1 MNDDDYINQTNEE
14 AGVDLLEEREHHI
27 WDRKNTS
34 SIPLVLLGLG
44 FVVMILL
51 FIVFLSKT
59 TDMASKTEIVNLE
72 KRLVILEERLGKI
85 AKIDEKLILLDTQG
99 KKFDLF
105 VDRFDR
111 FETSMSLKMDIINN
125 ELFTSQKRG
134 NKAAESKKPEQ
145 AKISQKSAKP
155 AYHEVKAKE
164 TLYQISRRY
173 GLSVDDLRKLNRLT
187 PETVIHPGQKLI
199 VAPVESR

>member
-1 MNDDDYINQTNEE
+1 MHDEYADKTDENTVEE
-14 AGVDLLEEREHHI
+14 LLDERERHI
-27 WDRKNTS
+27 WDRKKTS
-34 SIPLVLLGLG
+34 SIPLFLLGLG
-44 FVVMILL
+44 FVVMIIL
-51 FIVFLSKT
+51 FIVFLSKMS
-59 TDMASKTEIVNLE
+59 DMASKTRVDSIE
-72 KRLVILEERLGKI
+72 KRLALLEEKLGKI
-85 AKIDEKLILLDTQG
+85 NKIDEKLILLETQG

-105 VDRFDR
+105 VDRLDR

-125 ELFTSQKRG
+125 ELFTSQKKG
-134 NKAAESKKPEQ
+134 KKAAESKKPEQ

-173 GLSVDDLRKLNRLT
+173 GITVDDLRKLNRLT

-199 VAPVESR
+199 VAPMESR

>member
-1 MNDDDYINQTNEE
+1 MTDDYSNKINEKADE
-14 AGVDLLEEREHHI
+14 DYLDEHERHI
-27 WDRKNTS
+27 WDKKKTS
-34 SIPLVLLGLG
+34 SIPLILLGLG
-44 FVVMILL
+44 FFVMIFL

-59 TDMASKTEIVNLE
+59 TDIASKTKIVSIE
-72 KRLVILEERLGKI
+72 KRLALLEERLGKI
-85 AKIDEKLILLDTQG
+85 DEIDEKLILLDTQG

-125 ELFTSQKRG
+125 ELYTSKKRG
-134 NKAAESKKPEQ
+134 NKASESKKPERKRISK
-145 AKISQKSAKP
+145 KITHP
-155 AYHEVKAKE
+155 LYHEVKPKE

-173 GLSVDDLRKLNRLT
+173 GLTVDDLRKLNRLT

-199 VAPVESR
+199 VSPH

>member
-1 MNDDDYINQTNEE
+1 MTDDYSNKTNERADE
-14 AGVDLLEEREHHI
+14 DYLDEHERHI
-27 WDRKNTS
+27 WDRNKS
-34 SIPLVLLGLG
+34 SPIPLVLLGFG
-44 FVVMILL
+44 FLVMIFL

-59 TDMASKTEIVNLE
+59 TDIASKTKIVNIE
-72 KRLVILEERLGKI
+72 KRLALLEERLGKI
-85 AKIDEKLILLDTQG
+85 DEIDEKLILLDTQG

-125 ELFTSQKRG
+125 ELYTSKKRDK
-134 NKAAESKKPEQ
+134 KASERKKPEKT
-145 AKISQKSAKP
+145 KISKKLTHP
-155 AYHEVKAKE
+155 IYHEVKPKE

-173 GLSVDDLRKLNRLT
+173 GLTVDDLRKLNRLT

-199 VAPVESR
+199 VSPH

>member
-1 MNDDDYINQTNEE
+1 MTDDYSNKINEE
-14 AGVDLLEEREHHI
+14 AVEDYLDEHERHI
-27 WDRKNTS
+27 WDRKKS
-34 SIPLVLLGLG
+34 IPIPLVLLGSG
-44 FVVMILL
+44 FLVMIFL

-59 TDMASKTEIVNLE
+59 TDIASKTKIVNIE
-72 KRLVILEERLGKI
+72 KRLALLEERLGKI
-85 AKIDEKLILLDTQG
+85 DEIDEKLILLDTQG

-125 ELFTSQKRG
+125 ELYTSKKKGEQ
-134 NKAAESKKPEQ
+134 AAERKKPEKT
-145 AKISQKSAKP
+145 KISKEIKHP
-155 AYHEVKAKE
+155 IYHEVKPKE

-173 GLSVDDLRKLNRLT
+173 GLTVDDLRKLNRLT

-199 VAPVESR
+199 VSPH

>member
-1 MNDDDYINQTNEE
+1 MNNDDYVNQTNEE
-14 AGVDLLEEREHHI
+14 AGVELLEERERHI
-27 WDRKNTS
+27 WDRKKTS

-44 FVVMILL
+44 FVVMIFL

-59 TDMASKTEIVNLE
+59 SDIASKTKIENLE
-72 KRLVILEERLGKI
+72 KRLVFLEERFGKI
-85 AKIDEKLILLDTQG
+85 DKIDEKLILLDTQG
-99 KKFDLF
+99 KKFELF

-125 ELFTSQKRG
+125 ELFTTQKRG
-134 NKAAESKKPEQ
+134 KKAAETKKPEPK
-145 AKISQKSAKP
+145 KISKKKEDSV
-155 AYHEVKAKE
+155 YHEVKAKE

>member
-1 MNDDDYINQTNEE
+1 MTDDYSNKINEE
-14 AGVDLLEEREHHI
+14 AGEDYLDEHERHI
-27 WDRKNTS
+27 WDRKKS
-34 SIPLVLLGLG
+34 IPIPLVLLGSG
-44 FVVMILL
+44 FLVMIFL

-59 TDMASKTEIVNLE
+59 TDIASKTKIVNIE
-72 KRLVILEERLGKI
+72 KRLALLEERLGKI
-85 AKIDEKLILLDTQG
+85 DEIDEKLILLDTQG

-125 ELFTSQKRG
+125 ELYTSKKKSKQ
-134 NKAAESKKPEQ
+134 AAERKKPEKT
-145 AKISQKSAKP
+145 KISKEIKHP
-155 AYHEVKAKE
+155 IYHEVKPKE

-173 GLSVDDLRKLNRLT
+173 GLTVDDLRKLNRLT

-199 VAPVESR
+199 VSPH

>member
-1 MNDDDYINQTNEE
+1 MHDEYADKTDENTVEE
-14 AGVDLLEEREHHI
+14 LLDERERHI
-27 WDRKNTS
+27 WDRKKTS
-34 SIPLVLLGLG
+34 SIPLFLLGLG
-44 FVVMILL
+44 FVVMIIL
-51 FIVFLSKT
+51 FIVFLSKMS
-59 TDMASKTEIVNLE
+59 DMASKTRVDSIE
-72 KRLVILEERLGKI
+72 KRLALLEEKLGKI
-85 AKIDEKLILLDTQG
+85 NKIDEKLILLETQG

-105 VDRFDR
+105 VDRLDR

-125 ELFTSQKRG
+125 ELFTSQKKG
-134 NKAAESKKPEQ
+134 KKAAESKKPEQ

-173 GLSVDDLRKLNRLT
+173 GITVDDLRKLNRLT

-199 VAPVESR
+199 VAPTESR